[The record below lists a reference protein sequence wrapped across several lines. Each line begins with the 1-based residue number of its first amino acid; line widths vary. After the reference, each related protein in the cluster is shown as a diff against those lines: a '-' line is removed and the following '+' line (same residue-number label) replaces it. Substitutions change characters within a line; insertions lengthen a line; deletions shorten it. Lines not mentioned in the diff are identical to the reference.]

1 MSAEVMS
8 AKVSNCSSDT
18 QLATIHIAPELLQR
32 IDDTIDKL
40 TNRFNESAKTT
51 CFCGRQLTID
61 EYDKAI
67 DDTTQALLTGH
78 EQSELLEKELYY
90 FKRDRQRLV
99 DFNNTI
105 TTKRLELLHA
115 YSHPIEYGVNYV
127 IRCINQYLTTCLD
140 NVYESFINKVKLL
153 CPEIDRYEQAI
164 NNVYITGSSK
174 KVINLLNDYTNM
186 IIDGFTKLLN
196 ANYSTTCSKDSVPES
211 RILTNIAE
219 FDKLTKFYN
228 TIEDICYNIYNAI
241 YHDINDKIEQF
252 PSYRMSSVKL
262 VITYAEALLSNIHEY
277 IVHDVSKSVNDIIV
291 RGIDKLQ
298 RLGFIHNSADS
309 LDSIKASSF
318 DDSGN
323 KFLRPIVCEV
333 DEVDDVVSKTFD
345 SFIESLDSNS
355 EESHSINTLQQL
367 YNHYFNTNI
376 STRKLSKLLNNC
388 DKLTKSRKLVNGR
401 KITVYTIKE

>member
-1 MSAEVMS
+1 MIAQ
-8 AKVSNCSSDT
+8 VSNSDT
-18 QLATIHIAPELLQR
+18 QVSTNNNTQLSTISIPSEVALCDIAPELLQR
-32 IDDTIDKL
+32 IDDIIDKL
-40 TNRFNESAKTT
+40 TNRFNEAAKTT

-127 IRCINQYLTTCLD
+127 IRCINQYLATCLD
-140 NVYESFINKVKLL
+140 NIYESFINKVKLL
-153 CPEIDRYEQAI
+153 CPENDKYEQAI
-164 NNVYITGSSK
+164 NNIYVTGSSK
-174 KVINLLNDYTNM
+174 KVVNLLNDYTNM
-186 IIDGFTKLLN
+186 IIDGFTKLLY
-196 ANYSTTCSKDSVPES
+196 ANYSSTCS
-211 RILTNIAE
+211 TNITE
-219 FDKLTKFYN
+219 FDNFTKFYKK
-228 TIEDICYNIYNAI
+228 IKDICFNIYNNI
-241 YHDINDKIEQF
+241 YYDINDKIEQF

-277 IVHDVSKSVNDIIV
+277 IVHDVSKSVNDMIV

-298 RLGFIHNSADS
+298 RLGFIHNSDES
-309 LDSIKASSF
+309 VDDSIKAQNDVV
-318 DDSGN
+318 DDSHN
-323 KFLRPIVCEV
+323 QK
-333 DEVDDVVSKTFD
+333 DVIHPRTSPTFD
-345 SFIESLDSNS
+345 LFVDSLNR
-355 EESHSINTLQQL
+355 EESHTVNTLQEL

-376 STRKLSKLLNNC
+376 STRKLSKLLTNC
-388 DKLTKSRKLVNGR
+388 DKLTKSRKLINSR
-401 KITVYTIKE
+401 KITVYTMK